1 MGERKTS
8 QSLTEDTQSIN
19 VHPVCRVL
27 IVMFVKGTW
36 ESWGYGLPRN
46 QVSSAMWGP
55 SPGISFHDYLFRCE
69 VSEGMEMINELVVSL
84 WLWEQSISVSM
95 LTTHK
100 WCCLMGACIMA
111 RVRTFW
117 LLARQTVMCSVLKAA
132 REHHCLRRRIGRRGI
147 KFLCS
152 TSSS

>member
-27 IVMFVKGTW
+27 IVMFMKGTW
-36 ESWGYGLPRN
+36 ESWGDGLAKN
-46 QVSSAMWGP
+46 WGSSATWGP
-55 SPGISFHDYLFRCE
+55 SPGTSFHQYLFLCE
-69 VSEGMEMINELVVSL
+69 VSEGMEIINELVVSL

-100 WCCLMGACIMA
+100 WCCLMGACITA
-111 RVRTFW
+111 GVRTVW
-117 LLARQTVMCSVLKAA
+117 LLAWQTVMCSVLKAA

-147 KFLCS
+147 KFSCS
-152 TSSS
+152 ASSS